1 VALNAQRASAGPP
14 PAQRALVGAAL
25 VALVLA
31 VFAPALG
38 FAWLDYDDDVYLTAN
53 PQLRLG
59 LSPAGVAWAFTTFHG
74 ANWFPL
80 TWLSW
85 LLDYELFGLSAPAF
99 RATNLLLHAAATLLL
114 FLALVRFTSAL
125 GPSAFA
131 AAVFGIHPLHV
142 EPVVW
147 AATRKDPLSAVFFAA
162 VLLAWAGC
170 ERPRPGSAEA
180 RPPGLRRLA
189 AVCALF
195 LLGLLAKQTLVTLPC
210 VLLLLDYWPL
220 GRLSRPGDPAR
231 LDAAALGRALR
242 EKAPLFALAAGA
254 SVMTV
259 AAQRSA
265 GAVADLAQLPLA
277 LRLENAAVAA
287 AGYVAQAFWPSGLA
301 VFYPHPGAALSAGRL
316 AASLALLAALS
327 ALALHLRRR
336 VPAVLVGWLWFLG
349 MLVPVSGLVQVGS
362 QAMADRYTYLPLVG
376 LAIAVAWGV
385 PAALAA
391 VWPDARRRGQ
401 LLRAAGCAA
410 LAALAVASSLQL
422 RHWRDGESLMRR
434 ALAVTRDNHIAHAYL
449 GIALLRRG
457 EVEAAIAQWKESARL
472 APGYLTVLNNLAWLL
487 ATHPDARRRDPAA
500 ALAYAERAQHLAP
513 DDPAVLDTAAAAYA
527 AAGRFGDA
535 RRVAQRARDL
545 ARRGGDAALAEAIA
559 ARLAHYEG
567 GRAWLEGSGP

>member
-1 VALNAQRASAGPP
+1 
-14 PAQRALVGAAL
+14 
-25 VALVLA
+25 
-31 VFAPALG
+31 
-38 FAWLDYDDDVYLTAN
+38 
-53 PQLRLG
+53 
-59 LSPAGVAWAFTTFHG
+59 
-74 ANWFPL
+74 
-80 TWLSW
+80 
-85 LLDYELFGLSAPAF
+85 
-99 RATNLLLHAAATLLL
+99 
-114 FLALVRFTSAL
+114 
-125 GPSAFA
+125 
-131 AAVFGIHPLHV
+131 
-142 EPVVW
+142 
-147 AATRKDPLSAVFFAA
+147 
-162 VLLAWAGC
+162 
-170 ERPRPGSAEA
+170 
-180 RPPGLRRLA
+180 
-189 AVCALF
+189 
-195 LLGLLAKQTLVTLPC
+195 
-210 VLLLLDYWPL
+210 
-220 GRLSRPGDPAR
+220 
-231 LDAAALGRALR
+231 
-242 EKAPLFALAAGA
+242 
-254 SVMTV
+254 
-259 AAQRSA
+259 
-265 GAVADLAQLPLA
+265 
-277 LRLENAAVAA
+277 
-287 AGYVAQAFWPSGLA
+287 VAQAFWPSGLA

>member
-1 VALNAQRASAGPP
+1 VALNAQRGSAGAR
-14 PAQRALVGAAL
+14 PAARALVGAVL

-38 FAWLDYDDDVYLTAN
+38 FAWLDYDDDIYLTAN
-53 PQLRLG
+53 PQLQLG

-99 RATNLLLHAAATLLL
+99 HATNLLLHATATLLL

-131 AAVFGIHPLHV
+131 AAVFGVHPLHV

-147 AATRKDPLSAVFFAA
+147 AATRKDPLSGLFFAA
-162 VLLAWAGC
+162 VLLVWAGC
-170 ERPRPGSAEA
+170 ERPRPS
-180 RPPGLRRLA
+180 PRRLA

-220 GRLSRPGDPAR
+220 RRLGGAGDPAR
-231 LDAAALGRALR
+231 LDAAALGAALR
-242 EKAPLFALAAGA
+242 EKVALFALAAGA
-254 SVMTV
+254 SVMTI

-265 GAVADLAQLPLA
+265 GAVADLAQLPFA

-301 VFYPHPGAALSAGRL
+301 VFYPHPGAALSVGRL
-316 AASLALLAALS
+316 TASLALLAALS
-327 ALALHLRRR
+327 ALALRLRRR

-376 LAIAVAWGV
+376 LAIAVAWGI

-391 VWPDARRRGQ
+391 AWPDARRRGQ
-401 LLRAAGCAA
+401 LLLAAGCAV
-410 LAALAVASSLQL
+410 LAALAVVSSLQL

-457 EVEAAIAQWKESARL
+457 EVEGAIAQWKESARL

-500 ALAYAERAQHLAP
+500 ALSYAQRAQRLAP
-513 DDPAVLDTAAAAYA
+513 DDPAVLDTLAACYA
-527 AAGRFGDA
+527 AAGRFDDA

-545 ARRGGDAALAEAIA
+545 AERRAERALAEAIA

-567 GRAWLEGSGP
+567 GRAWLERSGP